1 MSTHKED
8 LLDEETR
15 DKGTAENETPETTG
29 LEAVAPAAEETNALR
44 RERDDLRDQLLRR
57 RADFENFRKRAER
70 DRDQLAQEARAQ
82 ILTGLLTTVDNLEKA
97 LAAPGDGDAT
107 LREGVSLTYR
117 NLLSFFESQG
127 VVIKDPTGEKFDPQQ
142 HQALLY
148 EPVPDV
154 ADDTVVET
162 YRKAYF
168 LKDRLLRPALV
179 KVAKGTNG

>member
-1 MSTHKED
+1 MSTQKED
-8 LLDEETR
+8 LLDEETK
-15 DKGTAENETPETTG
+15 DTPAADSSEATG
-29 LEAVAPAAEETNALR
+29 LEAVAPTASEMDALR
-44 RERDDLRDQLLRR
+44 RECSDLRDQLLRR

-70 DRDQLAQEARAQ
+70 DREMLAQEARAQ
-82 ILTGLLTTVDNLEKA
+82 ILTGLLNTADNLEKA
-97 LAAPGDGDAT
+97 LAAPGDGDPT
-107 LREGVSLTYR
+107 LREGVQLTYR
-117 NLLSFFESQG
+117 NLLAFLESEG
-127 VVIKDPTGEKFDPQQ
+127 VVAKDPTGEKFDPQQ

-162 YRKAYF
+162 FRKAYF